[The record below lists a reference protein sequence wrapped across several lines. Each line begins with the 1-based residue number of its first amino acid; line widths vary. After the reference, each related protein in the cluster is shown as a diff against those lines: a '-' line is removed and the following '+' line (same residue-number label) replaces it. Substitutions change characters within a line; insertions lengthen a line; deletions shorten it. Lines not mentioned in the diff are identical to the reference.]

1 MSSNFWKFAST
12 LEKEFHVP
20 YDRDSEV
27 VACPECDEFI
37 EGDKWKFEDYTS
49 YDSEGYIVYTCPICG
64 MSNSLGKA
72 TKRMAARV

>member
-27 VACPECDEFI
+27 VACPECGGIIAAAEVEFDSYI
-37 EGDKWKFEDYTS
+37 EGIDEGNMVFKCPLCQKILTS
-49 YDSEGYIVYTCPICG
+49 VPFVE
-64 MSNSLGKA
+64 
-72 TKRMAARV
+72 